1 MASVEVSINGRF
13 YRIACE
19 DGQEQRLIRLAGS
32 VDEKVSSLVEQV
44 GQVGDTRLLVMAS
57 LLIADEL
64 DDAKHGNGH
73 ANGGAN
79 GGPNGGSV
87 PDPAQNQA
95 AIAALSALAER
106 IEHIAD
112 SLESA

>member
-64 DDAKHGNGH
+64 DDARQGNGP
-73 ANGGAN
+73 ASGGAN
-79 GGPNGGSV
+79 GAAAPV
-87 PDPAQNQA
+87 PAQDQT
-95 AIAALSALAER
+95 AIAALIALAER

-112 SLESA
+112 GLENA

>member
-64 DDAKHGNGH
+64 DDAKQG
-73 ANGGAN
+73 NGGAN
-79 GGPNGGSV
+79 GASAV
-87 PDPAQNQA
+87 VPAQNQA

-112 SLESA
+112 SLENA

>member
-64 DDAKHGNGH
+64 DDARQGNGP
-73 ANGGAN
+73 ASGAVNGAAA
-79 GGPNGGSV
+79 PA
-87 PDPAQNQA
+87 PAQDQA
-95 AIAALSALAER
+95 AIAALTALAER

-112 SLESA
+112 GLENA

>member
-19 DGQEQRLIRLAGS
+19 DGQEQRLIRLAGT

-64 DDAKHGNGH
+64 DDAKQGA
-73 ANGGAN
+73 ANGGGN
-79 GGPNGGSV
+79 GAATPS
-87 PDPAQNQA
+87 PAQNQA
-95 AIAALSALAER
+95 VIAALSSLAER

-112 SLESA
+112 GLENA

>member
-79 GGPNGGSV
+79 GGSV

>member
-19 DGQEQRLIRLAGS
+19 DGQEERLIRLAGS

-64 DDAKHGNGH
+64 DDARQGSVNGGGNG
-73 ANGGAN
+73 AAAPAPAPG
-79 GGPNGGSV
+79 
-87 PDPAQNQA
+87 PAQNQA
-95 AIAALSALAER
+95 TIAALSALAER

-112 SLESA
+112 GLENA

>member
-64 DDAKHGNGH
+64 DDAKQGNGH

-79 GGPNGGSV
+79 GGTMPA
-87 PDPAQNQA
+87 PAQNQA

-112 SLESA
+112 GLENA

>member
-64 DDAKHGNGH
+64 DDAKQGGGP
-73 ANGGAN
+73 ANGGIN
-79 GGPNGGSV
+79 GGAV
-87 PDPAQNQA
+87 PAPAQNQA
-95 AIAALSALAER
+95 AVAALSALAER

>member
-64 DDAKHGNGH
+64 DDAKQGTVNGGGNG
-73 ANGGAN
+73 AAAT
-79 GGPNGGSV
+79 V
-87 PDPAQNQA
+87 PAQNQA
-95 AIAALSALAER
+95 AVAALTALAER